1 MPFLLESF
9 DGAPE
14 ASNGAGLTVASVT
27 NSNIVI
33 NQLLSV
39 TNWTEEQAL
48 VSHRP
53 RAAHLLAVR
62 VPTFSVV
69 TTANFFPAPMSMQQ
83 WDFEGSTPAL
93 FRALKPAFRFLRA
106 VLVPAAH
113 MTFNDNDNDE
123 RQVQKLAVSFNH
135 SDVIDDNSN
144 DDDIDLN

>member
-1 MPFLLESF
+1 M
-9 DGAPE
+9 D
-14 ASNGAGLTVASVT
+14 
-27 NSNIVI
+27 
-33 NQLLSV
+33 
-39 TNWTEEQAL
+39 QAL

-62 VPTFSVV
+62 VPTLSVV

-135 SDVIDDNSN
+135 SDVIDDN

>member
-1 MPFLLESF
+1 M
-9 DGAPE
+9 
-14 ASNGAGLTVASVT
+14 
-27 NSNIVI
+27 
-33 NQLLSV
+33 
-39 TNWTEEQAL
+39 TNWTEDQAL

-62 VPTFSVV
+62 VPTLSVV

-113 MTFNDNDNDE
+113 MTFNDNDDHDDKFKNW
-123 RQVQKLAVSFNH
+123 QSVSITAM
-135 SDVIDDNSN
+135 SLTTIQMTTTTT
-144 DDDIDLN
+144 LT

>member
-27 NSNIVI
+27 SRVNIVI

-62 VPTFSVV
+62 VPTLSVV

-113 MTFNDNDNDE
+113 I
-123 RQVQKLAVSFNH
+123 Q
-135 SDVIDDNSN
+135 
-144 DDDIDLN
+144 

>member
-1 MPFLLESF
+1 M
-9 DGAPE
+9 
-14 ASNGAGLTVASVT
+14 TVD
-27 NSNIVI
+27 
-33 NQLLSV
+33 
-39 TNWTEEQAL
+39 QAL

-62 VPTFSVV
+62 VPTLSVV